1 MKTLELKDICGY
13 LPYGLKY
20 QWTNMKS
27 VRLIS
32 MTDEV
37 DYSSQH
43 SLSTAWEWMMHRQAR
58 PILRPMSDLTKEI
71 THRGEKF
78 VPLVELAKI
87 ALRDAIA
94 KRYYNDVDFVIKNDY
109 VEIHGHYKF
118 RYTHRGSFEMCR
130 TISDFDELTCL
141 HQCEIFDKL
150 NEWMFDYRG
159 LISAG
164 LAIDVNTLP
173 ENPYER

>member
-78 VPLVELAKI
+78 VPLDVF
-87 ALRDAIA
+87 
-94 KRYYNDVDFVIKNDY
+94 NDR
-109 VEIHGHYKF
+109 GHF
-118 RYTHRGSFEMCR
+118 IEFDVAGLLYTVGGCMD
-130 TISDFDELTCL
+130 SDWLMV
-141 HQCEIFDKL
+141 FDKL

-173 ENPYER
+173 ENPYEL

>member
-43 SLSTAWEWMMHRQAR
+43 SLSTAWEWMVHRQAR

-71 THRGEKF
+71 THKGEKF
-78 VPLVELAKI
+78 VPLDVLNNRGHFIEF
-87 ALRDAIA
+87 DAA
-94 KRYYNDVDFVIKNDY
+94 
-109 VEIHGHYKF
+109 GLL
-118 RYTHRGSFEMCR
+118 YTVGGCMD
-130 TISDFDELTCL
+130 SDWLMV
-141 HQCEIFDKL
+141 FDKFH
-150 NEWMFDYRG
+150 EWMLDYRG

-173 ENPYER
+173 ENHYER

>member
-43 SLSTAWEWMMHRQAR
+43 SLSTAWEWMVHRQAR
-58 PILRPMSDLTKEI
+58 PILRPMSDLTEEI
-71 THRGEKF
+71 THRGKKF
-78 VPLVELAKI
+78 VPVA
-87 ALRDAIA
+87 ALNDIGRFIEFDAT
-94 KRYYNDVDFVIKNDY
+94 
-109 VEIHGHYKF
+109 GLL
-118 RYTHRGSFEMCR
+118 YTVAGC
-130 TISDFDELTCL
+130 IDSDWPVV
-141 HQCEIFDKL
+141 FDKFH
-150 NEWMFDYRG
+150 EWMFDYRG

>member
-13 LPYGLKY
+13 LPYGLMQKHY
-20 QWTNMKS
+20 NDVCSFTIATQSCMGKD
-27 VRLIS
+27 VFHEMPIRFGK
-32 MTDEV
+32 
-37 DYSSQH
+37 
-43 SLSTAWEWMMHRQAR
+43 
-58 PILRPMSDLTKEI
+58 PILRPMSDLTTEI

-78 VPLVELAKI
+78 VPLLALDKLNCFPI
-87 ALRDAIA
+87 SDTDKALR
-94 KRYYNDVDFVIKNDY
+94 YY
-109 VEIHGHYKF
+109 
-118 RYTHRGSFEMCR
+118 
-130 TISDFDELTCL
+130 
-141 HQCEIFDKL
+141 DKL

>member
-13 LPYGLKY
+13 LPYGLMQKHY
-20 QWTNMKS
+20 NDVCSFTIATQSCMGKD
-27 VRLIS
+27 VFHEMPIRFGK
-32 MTDEV
+32 
-37 DYSSQH
+37 
-43 SLSTAWEWMMHRQAR
+43 

-78 VPLVELAKI
+78 VPLLALDKLNCFPI
-87 ALRDAIA
+87 SDTDKALR
-94 KRYYNDVDFVIKNDY
+94 YY
-109 VEIHGHYKF
+109 
-118 RYTHRGSFEMCR
+118 
-130 TISDFDELTCL
+130 
-141 HQCEIFDKL
+141 DKL

>member
-43 SLSTAWEWMMHRQAR
+43 SLSTAWEWMVHRQAR

-71 THRGEKF
+71 THKGEKF
-78 VPLVELAKI
+78 VPLLALDKLNCFPI
-87 ALRDAIA
+87 SDTDKALR
-94 KRYYNDVDFVIKNDY
+94 Y
-109 VEIHGHYKF
+109 
-118 RYTHRGSFEMCR
+118 
-130 TISDFDELTCL
+130 
-141 HQCEIFDKL
+141 FDKL

>member
-13 LPYGLKY
+13 LPYGLMQKHY
-20 QWTNMKS
+20 NDVCSFTIATQSCMGKDVFHEMP
-27 VRLIS
+27 VRFGK
-32 MTDEV
+32 
-37 DYSSQH
+37 
-43 SLSTAWEWMMHRQAR
+43 

-78 VPLVELAKI
+78 VPMVELGECANVEVEVADFEFK
-87 ALRDAIA
+87 RDKVI
-94 KRYYNDVDFVIKNDY
+94 DVLFHNILSG
-109 VEIHGHYKF
+109 ERSSI
-118 RYTHRGSFEMCR
+118 
-130 TISDFDELTCL
+130 I
-141 HQCEIFDKL
+141 IFDKL

-159 LISAG
+159 LISTG

>member
-43 SLSTAWEWMMHRQAR
+43 SLSTAWEWMVHRQAR

-71 THRGEKF
+71 THKGEKF
-78 VPLVELAKI
+78 VPLDVLNNRGHFIEF
-87 ALRDAIA
+87 DAA
-94 KRYYNDVDFVIKNDY
+94 
-109 VEIHGHYKF
+109 GLL
-118 RYTHRGSFEMCR
+118 YTVGGCMD
-130 TISDFDELTCL
+130 SDWLMV
-141 HQCEIFDKL
+141 FDKFH
-150 NEWMFDYRG
+150 EWMFDYRG
-159 LISAG
+159 LISVG

>member
-13 LPYGLKY
+13 LPYGLMQKHY
-20 QWTNMKS
+20 NDVCSFTIATQSCMGKD
-27 VRLIS
+27 VFHEMPIRFGK
-32 MTDEV
+32 
-37 DYSSQH
+37 
-43 SLSTAWEWMMHRQAR
+43 
-58 PILRPMSDLTKEI
+58 PILRPMSDLTEEI

-78 VPLVELAKI
+78 VPMVELGECANVEVEVADFEFK
-87 ALRDAIA
+87 RD
-94 KRYYNDVDFVIKNDY
+94 KVVDVLFHNILSG
-109 VEIHGHYKF
+109 ERSSI
-118 RYTHRGSFEMCR
+118 
-130 TISDFDELTCL
+130 I
-141 HQCEIFDKL
+141 IFDKL

>member
-13 LPYGLKY
+13 LPYGLKFLSDY
-20 QWTNMKS
+20 FSTPHEIVSIDLTDNTADFSNNCGYTNKS
-27 VRLIS
+27 LG
-32 MTDEV
+32 EV
-37 DYSSQH
+37 K
-43 SLSTAWEWMMHRQAR
+43 

-78 VPLVELAKI
+78 VPIDVF
-87 ALRDAIA
+87 
-94 KRYYNDVDFVIKNDY
+94 NDK
-109 VEIHGHYKF
+109 GHF
-118 RYTHRGSFEMCR
+118 IEFDSAGLLYTTGGCMD
-130 TISDFDELTCL
+130 SDWLMV
-141 HQCEIFDKL
+141 FDKL
-150 NEWMFDYRG
+150 NAWMFDYRG

>member
-43 SLSTAWEWMMHRQAR
+43 SLSTAWEWMVHRQAR

-71 THRGEKF
+71 THKGEKF
-78 VPLVELAKI
+78 VPL
-87 ALRDAIA
+87 
-94 KRYYNDVDFVIKNDY
+94 DVLNNR
-109 VEIHGHYKF
+109 GHF
-118 RYTHRGSFEMCR
+118 IEFDVAGLLYTVGGCMD
-130 TISDFDELTCL
+130 SDWLMV
-141 HQCEIFDKL
+141 FDKL

-173 ENPYER
+173 ENPYEL

>member
-13 LPYGLKY
+13 LSGRILGKHPEGDICWIDLAFVAKHGIELCNY
-20 QWTNMKS
+20 
-27 VRLIS
+27 
-32 MTDEV
+32 
-37 DYSSQH
+37 
-43 SLSTAWEWMMHRQAR
+43 R
-58 PILRPMSDLTKEI
+58 PVLRPMSDLTKEI

-150 NEWMFDYRG
+150 DAWMFDYRG